1 MKKKDNT
8 LIVDENKYI
17 KLSIVSQIG
26 DREEQQDSA
35 GYFVTD
41 NKLFVTVC
49 DGMGGHDNGELASS
63 QVCK

>member
-35 GYFVTD
+35 GYR
-41 NKLFVTVC
+41 N
-49 DGMGGHDNGELASS
+49 
-63 QVCK
+63 